1 MTATLRDRTLRGP
14 RELKGVDW
22 ALRMEMGGSG
32 FGQAKES
39 RAVLSFQIGASG
51 NADAAGAESVAVE
64 LGHEGLLMLLQ
75 DLNRLQSQ
83 LDALAQ

>member
-1 MTATLRDRTLRGP
+1 MTANLRERTLRGP

-39 RAVLSFQIGASG
+39 RAVLSFKIGASG
-51 NADAAGAESVAVE
+51 NVEAETESVAVE

>member
-1 MTATLRDRTLRGP
+1 MTSSLRERTLRGP
-14 RELKGVDW
+14 RELQGVDW
-22 ALRMEMGGSG
+22 ALRMEMGGTG

-39 RAVLSFQIGASG
+39 KAVLSFKIGGSG
-51 NADAAGAESVAVE
+51 NHEGESESVAVE